1 MESIQKYRQKRA
13 LGREDN
19 LDMAFW
25 ERLWGLFFFLKW
37 YLLGGLLCQ
46 KLSVFFSAIIYKKL
60 IEVNDEHKFC
70 SFYEKRLNTEVA
82 ADSLGKE
89 LKGYVVWISG
99 GKNKEVFP
107 TK

>member
-1 MESIQKYRQKRA
+1 MVCCVK
-13 LGREDN
+13 N
-19 LDMAFW
+19 WVF
-25 ERLWGLFFFLKW
+25 
-37 YLLGGLLCQ
+37 C
-46 KLSVFFSAIIYKKL
+46 VFFPAIIYKKL
-60 IEVNDEHKFC
+60 IEVNDEHKLC
-70 SFYEKRLNTEVA
+70 SFYEKRLDTEVA